1 VAFDLQLQV
10 ELVSW
15 LLSGMS
21 WEAVGYGSLYRSL
34 MVLNHSI
41 VASGPFV
48 LLITQ
53 ASGAYARQDEVTPFI
68 ACPESQP
75 GYGSVSALS
84 PKALL
89 STTTANSVALK
100 KDGHVRLRQRMIVAI
115 IILQSARYLQ

>member
-1 VAFDLQLQV
+1 
-10 ELVSW
+10 
-15 LLSGMS
+15 MKK
-21 WEAVGYGSLYRSL
+21 
-34 MVLNHSI
+34 HSI

-84 PKALL
+84 PKVL
-89 STTTANSVALK
+89 STATANSVALK
-100 KDGHVRLRQRMIVAI
+100 KEGHVRWSEATYDGCNHLAKFKISSIAWQRNEGKGVFRCKV
-115 IILQSARYLQ
+115 ST